1 MTTKNSGSKYRLL
14 VLMDLSKASEIV
26 LKNAVQLAKVI
37 DGHVEVLYVK
47 GPADV
52 VECENQYAAVRSIH
66 EDYKGSKLR
75 FRRIIRKTE
84 KENRISVT
92 YRMAYGSIRKAI
104 KEYMSKNNPDI
115 VLLGKTKS
123 SLADLFRQSV
133 TKFVL
138 KHCNVNV
145 LIVGEDQKF
154 HSYEDV
160 SLGVYGEIIEQKGFE
175 IIKDLKQQNNNPIRF
190 FRIGKQKDSQEQ
202 FEIRHSEQNAVSYV
216 FSEGANA
223 IDSLAAYIS
232 RTNTQLFCI
241 PRRLDNNGSS
251 FRYNGVEIPVNQV
264 IQRLDIPVLIV
275 GS

>member
-1 MTTKNSGSKYRLL
+1 
-14 VLMDLSKASEIV
+14 
-26 LKNAVQLAKVI
+26 
-37 DGHVEVLYVK
+37 
-47 GPADV
+47 
-52 VECENQYAAVRSIH
+52 
-66 EDYKGSKLR
+66 
-75 FRRIIRKTE
+75 
-84 KENRISVT
+84 
-92 YRMAYGSIRKAI
+92 MAYGSIRKAI

-145 LIVGEDQKF
+145 LIVGEDHKF

-160 SLGVYGEIIEQKGFE
+160 SLGVYGEVIEQNGFE

-202 FEIRHSEQNAVSYV
+202 FKIKHSEQNAVSYV

-241 PRRLDNNGSS
+241 PRKSSNNGSS
-251 FRYNGVEIPVNQV
+251 FRFDGVEIPVNQV

-275 GS
+275 GN